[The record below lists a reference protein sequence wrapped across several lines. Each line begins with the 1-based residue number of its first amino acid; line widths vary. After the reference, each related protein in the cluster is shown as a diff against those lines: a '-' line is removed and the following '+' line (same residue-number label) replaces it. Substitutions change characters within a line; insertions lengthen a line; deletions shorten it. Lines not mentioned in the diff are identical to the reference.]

1 MLFSKCKTSG
11 ISLKKTRKKFRKLP
25 RKKKRFSL
33 KKDKLR
39 RSHRK
44 RLNLLTTLTKIKK
57 RRSMKKKR
65 WMMISKLN
73 LNLTEES
80 FS

>member
-25 RKKKRFSL
+25 RKKKRLSL

-73 LNLTEES
+73 LNHTEES

>member
-39 RSHRK
+39 RSYRK